1 MAVPLTPAPAKT
13 VNRTQAAQG
22 TAKAG
27 PEQVNI
33 LIVDDEPR
41 NLTVL
46 ESVLDDPGYR
56 LVRAT
61 SGEEALLAL
70 MAHDFAVLI
79 LDVRMPGMTGFELAQ
94 MIKERKRT
102 ASIPIIFL
110 TAYYNEDQHVLE
122 GYGSGAVDY
131 LHKPLNPAVLR
142 SKVAVFAEL
151 YRRGRALEAA
161 NRNLQAEVEERRLAQ
176 ARLSELADTLDR
188 RVAERT
194 AALRDSEAQL
204 READRRKDEFLA
216 TLAHE
221 LRNPLAPVRNAV
233 HLVRLGVTG
242 PKLAWAG
249 ELIERQIQLMSR
261 LIDDLMDVS
270 RINQGKIELR
280 TERTEVDSFVGDAI
294 EMAQPVIDEME
305 HRLVVSRAPG
315 PVFVQV
321 DRTRM
326 AQAVMNLLNNAAKYM
341 DKGGRIELTTRH
353 EGDRVRI
360 SVRDHGVGIPADRL
374 QTVFELFSQVESA
387 LSRSRGG
394 LGIGLSLTRRLVA
407 LHGGTVEA
415 YSEGAGKGSEFV
427 IELPVVG

>member
-1 MAVPLTPAPAKT
+1 M
-13 VNRTQAAQG
+13 
-22 TAKAG
+22 
-27 PEQVNI
+27 
-33 LIVDDEPR
+33 
-41 NLTVL
+41 
-46 ESVLDDPGYR
+46 
-56 LVRAT
+56 
-61 SGEEALLAL
+61 
-70 MAHDFAVLI
+70 
-79 LDVRMPGMTGFELAQ
+79 
-94 MIKERKRT
+94 
-102 ASIPIIFL
+102 
-110 TAYYNEDQHVLE
+110 
-122 GYGSGAVDY
+122 
-131 LHKPLNPAVLR
+131 
-142 SKVAVFAEL
+142 
-151 YRRGRALEAA
+151 
-161 NRNLQAEVEERRLAQ
+161 EERRLPQ
-176 ARLSELADTLDR
+176 ARLSEQADTLDR

-233 HLVRLGVTG
+233 HLVRLGVQG

-280 TERTEVDSFVGDAI
+280 TERIDVDSFVGDAI
-294 EMAQPVIDEME
+294 EMAQPMIDEME

-315 PVFVQV
+315 PVYVQV

-360 SVRDHGVGIPADRL
+360 CVRDHGVGIPADRL

-394 LGIGLSLTRRLVA
+394 LGIGLSLTRRLVG

-427 IELPVVG
+427 IELPVVGG